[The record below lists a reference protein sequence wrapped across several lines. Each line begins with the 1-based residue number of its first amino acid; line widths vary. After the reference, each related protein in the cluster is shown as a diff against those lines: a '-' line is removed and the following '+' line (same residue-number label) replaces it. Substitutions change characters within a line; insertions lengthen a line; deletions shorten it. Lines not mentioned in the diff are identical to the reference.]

1 MPFDMSLVFLC
12 LALPSSVNHPR
23 PPAKEDRALVF
34 HSTGHGFV
42 SKKKGQYHD
51 AIFTKRATVVPAI
64 VESTGG
70 VTPHLR
76 AHVRRLERRSTGK
89 GATDRTKYGTS
100 RMSTKNFYVH
110 HIQRMSTAAVSY
122 DAKAIRRQ
130 ITCKKQKVA
139 HMHMHTHTQGQGG
152 ATQVAGAGAV
162 EA

>member
-1 MPFDMSLVFLC
+1 M
-12 LALPSSVNHPR
+12 
-23 PPAKEDRALVF
+23 
-34 HSTGHGFV
+34 
-42 SKKKGQYHD
+42 
-51 AIFTKRATVVPAI
+51 VPAI

-70 VTPHLR
+70 VTPHFR

-139 HMHMHTHTQGQGG
+139 HMHMHTQGQGG

-162 EA
+162 GA